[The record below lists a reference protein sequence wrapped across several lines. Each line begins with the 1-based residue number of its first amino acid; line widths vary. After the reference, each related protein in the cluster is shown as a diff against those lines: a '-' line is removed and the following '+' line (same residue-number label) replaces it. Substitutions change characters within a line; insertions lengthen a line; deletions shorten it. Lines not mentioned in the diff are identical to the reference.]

1 MITAEQNKKLTGV
14 SAGTPLHEPLSRFW
28 YPVLHAAQLQD
39 RCTRKIRLLGEDF
52 VIARNGDS
60 LLALEEKC
68 PAPPM
73 LTHLGPGRRP
83 RLALH
88 LSRLADE
95 PLGQGA

>member
-28 YPVLHAAQLQD
+28 YPVLHAAHLQD

-60 LLALEEKC
+60 LLAMEEMLMML
-68 PAPPM
+68 PP
-73 LTHLGPGRRP
+73 PPCRSIWR
-83 RLALH
+83 AA
-88 LSRLADE
+88 SRDSR
-95 PLGQGA
+95 